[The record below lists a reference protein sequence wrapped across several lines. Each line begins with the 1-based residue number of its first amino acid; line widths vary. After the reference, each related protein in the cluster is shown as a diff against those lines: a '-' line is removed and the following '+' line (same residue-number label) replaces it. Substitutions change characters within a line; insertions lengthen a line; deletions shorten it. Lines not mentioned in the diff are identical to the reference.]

1 MNQLLLLLILIP
13 VSTYYLSQRKNPHL
27 TWRLTG
33 IAFGL
38 VVAPI
43 SLCLAKYLYV
53 PLIGKL
59 ISLFGLGLNLI
70 HGSVGYF
77 MVVSMGLLEPGTPLS
92 AAELILI
99 NAVNGVIWSAYYGF
113 VGFNLD
119 VKWAHA
125 EAGEEVP
132 QGYHREKIVS

>member
-1 MNQLLLLLILIP
+1 MNQLLLLLAVIP
-13 VSTYYLSQRKNPHL
+13 VSAYYLAQKKKPHM

-33 IAFGL
+33 MAFGL

-59 ISLFGLGLNLI
+59 ISLVGLVLNLI

-77 MVVSMGLLEPGTPLS
+77 MVASIGLLEPGATLS
-92 AAELILI
+92 AAELVLI
-99 NAVNGVIWSAYYGF
+99 NVVNGALWSSYYGF
-113 VGFNLD
+113 VGYNLD
-119 VKWAHA
+119 VKWSGAM
-125 EAGEEVP
+125 AGEELP
-132 QGYHREKIVS
+132 EGYEEKIAS